1 MEVSPNYD
9 FPLDT
14 SGEEEAG
21 GDKTRAGGALGE
33 DGGAGQG
40 RDFWGFQTIGL
51 QTNTCESWSGRL
63 AVRHFSAEMNWRRG
77 IARK

>member
-9 FPLDT
+9 FPLNT

-40 RDFWGFQTIGL
+40 RDFWGFQAIDL
-51 QTNTCESWSGRL
+51 
-63 AVRHFSAEMNWRRG
+63 
-77 IARK
+77 